1 MEMAYFIYLNWSIPV
16 IGKLTTKILC
26 PLQNTPPQLPLNPP
40 SSHSVSGGSV
50 HSETPRYLEI
60 LQDDSDELVRET
72 ARSAVIRHARF
83 IIYTFG
89 YCYGKKD
96 MNVSQFI
103 VFTNDK
109 LVFADKCMT
118 KIRVFL

>member
-26 PLQNTPPQLPLNPP
+26 PLQNTPPQLLLNPP

-72 ARSAVIRHARF
+72 ARSAVI
-83 IIYTFG
+83 
-89 YCYGKKD
+89 
-96 MNVSQFI
+96 
-103 VFTNDK
+103 
-109 LVFADKCMT
+109 
-118 KIRVFL
+118 

>member
-26 PLQNTPPQLPLNPP
+26 PLQNRPPQLPLNPP

-72 ARSAVIRHARF
+72 AHSAVIRHTHF
-83 IIYTFG
+83 IIYT
-89 YCYGKKD
+89 CIK
-96 MNVSQFI
+96 V
-103 VFTNDK
+103 VFW
-109 LVFADKCMT
+109 L
-118 KIRVFL
+118 LLW